1 MIINLLYGKGTSGK
15 LWCILESHKIKS
27 TFYIE
32 NTLRKL
38 LYKPKALVAT
48 EDKNSIIYEMIVITA
63 EQFTSVNQK
72 GF

>member
-15 LWCILESHKIKS
+15 LQCILESHKIKS
-27 TFYIE
+27 TFYTE
-32 NTLRKL
+32 NTLRNL
-38 LYKPKALVAT
+38 LCKPKALVAT
-48 EDKNSIIYEMIVITA
+48 EDKNNIIYEMIVITA